1 MCSGVP
7 LCGFK
12 NHPDKTVALNHSL
25 RKLLPGQAW
34 CSGFTY
40 IAVIKPLEQKQPEGE
55 KGLYQ
60 RKVPGYIHYW
70 GDIEADAQSSQSHN
84 THSQEQRE

>member
-1 MCSGVP
+1 MTQWLCTGLNHQYLEVNLLQCESFQQMCSGVP

-25 RKLLPGQAW
+25 RKLFPGQAW

-40 IAVIKPLEQKQPEGE
+40 IAVIKHLEQKQPEGE
-55 KGLYQ
+55 KGL
-60 RKVPGYIHYW
+60 
-70 GDIEADAQSSQSHN
+70 
-84 THSQEQRE
+84 